1 MNSYIIYI
9 YEFIYIL
16 ERERE
21 RERERDCARSLLLCK
36 DFLQLWHVRA
46 TLVAV
51 CRLLIAVA
59 SLVAEHGLL
68 VHGSVIA
75 AGGLGGC
82 GSQA

>member
-1 MNSYIIYI
+1 MNSIYILYIYI
-9 YEFIYIL
+9 Y
-16 ERERE
+16 